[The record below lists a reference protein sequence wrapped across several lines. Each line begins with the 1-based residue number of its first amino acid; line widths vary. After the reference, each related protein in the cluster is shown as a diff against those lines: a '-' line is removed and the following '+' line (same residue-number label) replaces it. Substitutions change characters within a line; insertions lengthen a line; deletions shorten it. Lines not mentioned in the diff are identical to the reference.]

1 MNDTIMQAAI
11 WIAAGGIM
19 MLFLKRRRSRKSTR

>member
-1 MNDTIMQAAI
+1 MNETIMQAGI

-19 MLFLKRRRSRKSTR
+19 MLFLKRRRGRKSTR

>member
-1 MNDTIMQAAI
+1 MSDTIMQAAI

>member
-1 MNDTIMQAAI
+1 MSETIMQAGI
-11 WIAAGGIM
+11 WIVAGGIM

>member
-11 WIAAGGIM
+11 WIAAGGLM
-19 MLFLKRRRSRKSTR
+19 MLFLKRRKSRKGTR

>member
-1 MNDTIMQAAI
+1 MNDTIVQAAI

-19 MLFLKRRRSRKSTR
+19 MLFLTRRRSRKGSR

>member
-1 MNDTIMQAAI
+1 MNETIMQAGI

-19 MLFLKRRRSRKSTR
+19 MIFLKRRRSRKTTR

>member
-1 MNDTIMQAAI
+1 MDTIMQAGI

-19 MLFLKRRRSRKSTR
+19 VLLLKRRRSRKSTR